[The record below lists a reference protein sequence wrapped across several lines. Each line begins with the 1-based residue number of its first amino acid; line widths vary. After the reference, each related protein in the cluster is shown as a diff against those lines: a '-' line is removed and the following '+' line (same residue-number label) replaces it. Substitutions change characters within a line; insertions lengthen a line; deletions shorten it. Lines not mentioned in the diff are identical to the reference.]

1 MNVDELSIVG
11 RAGTGSPSRER
22 SATRLERLEELISAL
37 VAAPTLQDLADSV
50 LGQGLA
56 ALGADAAAV
65 LIFEGER
72 LALCRGT
79 GLSEATLSGLQ
90 AHGLAGATSAAEA
103 ARTGCPV
110 FVGGEAAVPIVA
122 AGTVYGSIGLWF
134 GSDRHLDDQEQAY
147 LRLVG
152 RQCGLALERERM
164 REELE
169 RTRQIAR
176 DAERRKDDFMA
187 LLGHE
192 LRNPLSPIL
201 TALYLMRIKGYEGEA
216 EREVIERQVKH
227 LVTLVDDLLDV
238 SRLTR
243 GKLTLQKKPV
253 ELSRVLSR
261 AIELASP
268 LYEQKRHQLSVDVPA
283 EGLIVGVDEKRMAQV
298 LANLLTNAAK
308 YTDAGGRIL
317 VAARRDG
324 VEAVVRVR
332 DNGVGIP
339 DKLLNEVFDPF
350 VQGERGMDR
359 AGGGLGL
366 GLALVQ
372 SLVGLH
378 GGSVTAY
385 SDGPGRGSEFRV
397 RLPLVGQVSAQRE
410 PTPVPQPPA
419 AKKAGSS
426 RRVLVVD
433 DNIDAVRML
442 AELLAAHGHEVR
454 AAFDGPQALALLG
467 KFDPEVAILDIGLP
481 VMDGYELA
489 REMRAVL
496 GQRVTLIAV
505 TGYGQ
510 EHDRKRAVEAGFSHH
525 FVKPV
530 DGPALLER
538 VGLIRESLKA

>member
-1 MNVDELSIVG
+1 MDLDERSIVG
-11 RAGTGSPSRER
+11 RAAAGAQARER
-22 SATRLERLEELISAL
+22 SPMRFARLEQLTTAL
-37 VAAPTLQDLADSV
+37 VEANTRQDLAEAV
-50 LGQGLA
+50 LGPGLGV
-56 ALGADAAAV
+56 LGADAVAI
-65 LIFEGER
+65 LLFEGTR
-72 LALCRGT
+72 VTLCRAA
-79 GLSEATLSGLQ
+79 GLSETALESLQ
-90 AHGLAGATSAAEA
+90 AHAPAAATPIAEA
-103 ARTGCPV
+103 ARTGAPV
-110 FVGGEAAVPIVA
+110 FLGGEAAVPLVVGGRVLGA
-122 AGTVYGSIGLWF
+122 IGLWF
-134 GSDRHLDDQEQAY
+134 GAGFHLDEEEQA
-147 LRLVG
+147 LARMVG
-152 RQCGLALERERM
+152 RECALALERLAL

-169 RTRQIAR
+169 RTREIAR

-238 SRLTR
+238 SRLVR
-243 GKLTLQKKPV
+243 GKLTLQKKSL

-268 LYEQKRHQLSVDVPA
+268 LYEQKRHQLAVDVPA
-283 EGLIVGVDEKRMAQV
+283 HGLPVCVDEKRMTQV

-317 VAARRDG
+317 VAARCEG
-324 VEAVVRVR
+324 GEAVIRVR

-339 DKLLNEVFDPF
+339 DKLLTEVFDPF

-359 AGGGLGL
+359 AGGGLGI

-372 SLVGLH
+372 SLVRLH
-378 GGSVTAY
+378 GGSVSAY
-385 SDGPGRGSEFRV
+385 SEGPGRGSEFMV
-397 RLPLVGQVSAQRE
+397 RLPLVAQPSVRKD
-410 PTPVPQPPA
+410 PTPIPQPPA
-419 AKKAGSS
+419 KRSGGS
-426 RRVLVVD
+426 RRVMVVD

-454 AAFDGPQALALLG
+454 AAFDGPQALTLLE
-467 KFDPEVAILDIGLP
+467 KFVPEVAILDIGLP

-489 REMRAVL
+489 REMRAAL
-496 GQRVTLIAV
+496 GQSVTLIAV

-510 EHDRKRAVEAGFSHH
+510 EHDKKRAMEAGFSHH
-525 FVKPV
+525 FCKPV

-538 VGLIRESLKA
+538 VGLALESLKA

>member
-1 MNVDELSIVG
+1 MNVEDLSIVG
-11 RAGTGSPSRER
+11 RTVTGSPARDR
-22 SATRLERLEELISAL
+22 SATRLARLEELMDAL
-37 VAAPTLQDLADSV
+37 VAASTLQELAETV
-50 LGQGLA
+50 LGPGVA
-56 ALGADAAAV
+56 ALGVDAAAV
-65 LIFEGER
+65 LICEGEH
-72 LALCRGT
+72 LVLCRGT
-79 GLSEATLSGLQ
+79 GLSEAKLVALQ
-90 AHGLAGATSAAEA
+90 AHGLAGATSIAQA
-103 ARTGCPV
+103 ARTGYPV
-110 FVGGEAAVPIVA
+110 FIGGEAAVPIAVA
-122 AGTVYGSIGLWF
+122 GHVYGSIGLWF
-134 GSDRHLDDQEQAY
+134 GPKRHLDDEEQAHA
-147 LRLVG
+147 RLIG
-152 RQCGLALERERM
+152 RQCGFALERERM
-164 REELE
+164 RNELE
-169 RTRQIAR
+169 RTQQIAR

-243 GKLTLQKKPV
+243 GKLALQKRPV
-253 ELSRVLSR
+253 ELSRVLAR

-268 LYEQKRHQLSVDVPA
+268 LYEQKRHQLSVEVPA
-283 EGLIVGVDEKRMAQV
+283 EGLVVGVDEKRMAQV

-317 VAARRDG
+317 VAARREG
-324 VEAVVRVR
+324 VEAVIRVR

-378 GGSVTAY
+378 GGSVTAC
-385 SDGPGRGSEFRV
+385 SDGPGRGSEFMV
-397 RLPLVGQVSAQRE
+397 RLPLVGQVAARRE
-410 PTPVPQPPA
+410 PMPVPQPPA

-454 AAFDGPQALALLG
+454 AAFDGPQALSLLDR
-467 KFDPEVAILDIGLP
+467 FDPEVAILDIGLP

-489 REMRAVL
+489 REMRLAL
-496 GQRVTLIAV
+496 GSRVTLIAV

-510 EHDRKRAVEAGFSHH
+510 EHDRKRAIEAGFCHH

-538 VGLIRESLKA
+538 VGLVRESVRA